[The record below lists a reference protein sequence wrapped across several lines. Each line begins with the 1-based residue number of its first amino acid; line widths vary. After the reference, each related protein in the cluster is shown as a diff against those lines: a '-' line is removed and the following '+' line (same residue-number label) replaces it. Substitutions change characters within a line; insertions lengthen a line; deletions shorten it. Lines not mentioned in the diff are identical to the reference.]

1 MIRQKFSEKERDHM
15 IQLHHGGVTLQN
27 GVPAPAKTAAPAL
40 RDRTMAYQILRRH
53 DKPAGDGLLHLT
65 FDSLISHDITYVGV
79 IQTAKA
85 SGMTEFPVPYVLTNC
100 HNSLCAVG
108 GTINADDHAFGLSAA
123 VKYGGDYVPA
133 NQAVIHQ
140 YAREML
146 AGCGKMVLGSDSHT
160 RYGALGTLGVGEG
173 GGEIV
178 KQLLRN
184 TYDLAAPQVVLVH
197 VTGRP
202 RHGVGPHDV
211 AIALCGAVYKNGFV
225 KNKVLEFVGD
235 GIGGLSMDYRIGIDV
250 MTTETA
256 CLTSIWE
263 TDSAVADYLALHGR
277 AGDFAPLHPENGAYY
292 DGLIELDLSAI
303 EPMAAL
309 PFHPSEAVTLR
320 ELIADPGDVLRE
332 AEKRAAAQFGGKVQL
347 HLTDKVKDGKLRVE
361 QGVIAGCAGGLYD
374 NIAAAAAILDGCDVG
389 SGNFDFSV
397 YPPSVPVELELVEN
411 GVTSRLLRAGAVCK
425 PCFCGPCFGAG
436 DVPANDALSIRHTT
450 RNFPNRE
457 GSKPGDGQ
465 LSGVIL
471 MDARSIA
478 ATARNHGVL
487 TSAADVD
494 YDEPASAKRRFD
506 ASVYDKRVYRGF
518 GHPQPDAPLQYG
530 PNIAEWPAIPA
541 LSDDLLL
548 QVASVLRDEVTTT
561 DELIPSGETSS
572 YRSNPLK
579 LAEFALSRRDP
590 DYVPRAKA
598 TQALETARAAGTVPP
613 ELQAVLMALHLP
625 ESALE
630 RMHIGS
636 VIFANKPGDG
646 SAREQAASCQRV
658 LGGCA
663 NICYEFA
670 TKRYRSN
677 CVNWGMLPFT
687 LADGA
692 PFNAVP
698 GDFIFVPAVREK
710 VARGDGEFPAV
721 LIHDGKTQP
730 LTLYLKNTGAEEREL
745 LLTGCLMNH
754 YAAQNRR

>member
-1 MIRQKFSEKERDHM
+1 MIKLHDLPVLWTGGAVREATPAMAAAREK
-15 IQLHHGGVTLQN
+15 
-27 GVPAPAKTAAPAL
+27 
-40 RDRTMAYQILRRH
+40 TMACRILRAH
-53 DKPAGDGLLHLT
+53 NTGSGDGLLHLT

-85 SGMTEFPVPYVLTNC
+85 SGLTEFPVPYVLTNC

-184 TYDLAAPQVVLVH
+184 TYDLAAPQVILVH

-235 GIGGLSMDYRIGIDV
+235 GIGRLSMDYRIGIDV

-263 TDSAVADYLALHGR
+263 TDGAVLDYLALHGR
-277 AGDFAPLHPENGAYY
+277 AGDYAPLHPEDGAYY

-320 ELIADPGDVLRE
+320 ELIADPGDILRE
-332 AEKRAAAQFGGKVQL
+332 VEKRAADQFGGKVQL
-347 HLTDKVKDGKLRVE
+347 HLTDKVKDGKLHVE

-374 NIAAAAAILDGCDVG
+374 NIAEAAAILDGCDVG

-411 GVTSRLLRAGAVCK
+411 GVSARLLRAGAVIRQGGDAQERRK
-425 PCFCGPCFGAG
+425 LAPENALDGFRAAIDETRKLIKRDQRGAQRQDLDRVG
-436 DVPANDALSIRHTT
+436 R
-450 RNFPNRE
+450 
-457 GSKPGDGQ
+457 DG
-465 LSGVIL
+465 GV
-471 MDARSIA
+471 D
-478 ATARNHGVL
+478 
-487 TSAADVD
+487 DVD
-494 YDEPASAKRRFD
+494 LVAHD
-506 ASVYDKRVYRGF
+506 
-518 GHPQPDAPLQYG
+518 QPEHEQHHRHG
-530 PNIAEWPAIPA
+530 RTHE
-541 LSDDLLL
+541 
-548 QVASVLRDEVTTT
+548 
-561 DELIPSGETSS
+561 
-572 YRSNPLK
+572 
-579 LAEFALSRRDP
+579 
-590 DYVPRAKA
+590 RA
-598 TQALETARAAGTVPP
+598 G
-613 ELQAVLMALHLP
+613 
-625 ESALE
+625 
-630 RMHIGS
+630 I
-636 VIFANKPGDG
+636 I
-646 SAREQAASCQRV
+646 
-658 LGGCA
+658 
-663 NICYEFA
+663 
-670 TKRYRSN
+670 
-677 CVNWGMLPFT
+677 LPFT
-687 LADGA
+687 GGEHLA
-692 PFNAVP
+692 
-698 GDFIFVPAVREK
+698 REHHTRHDREHGK
-710 VARGDGEFPAV
+710 HTLQAGLGERAAAQQ
-721 LIHDGKTQP
+721 QP
-730 LTLYLKNTGAEEREL
+730 KAAEREHRAEQDTADRARTL
-745 LLTGCLMNH
+745 
-754 YAAQNRR
+754 